1 MNLDLIRKD
10 FPILETQVNGHQI
23 VYFDNG
29 ATTQRPLPV
38 VNAVV
43 DYVTHQNGN
52 PHRGAHIFA
61 ISASEAYDTS
71 KEVVRDFIH
80 ARSEKEIIYT
90 RNTTESL
97 NLVSRSYGETH
108 LKKGDHI
115 LITIA
120 EHHSNLVTWQRAAEK
135 TGAVLDY
142 IYIDK
147 ETGHFPEEELKKI
160 NDPRVKILA
169 FAQVSNV
176 LGVEF
181 DPKPLIK
188 RAHAHGAV
196 VVLDGAQS
204 TPHKQIDV
212 QDLDCDF
219 FAFSGHKMCS
229 MGGIGV
235 LYAKEEL
242 LDEMEPF
249 LMGGDMIE
257 TVEEQTTTFAELPA
271 KFEAGT
277 QYVEGAV
284 GLVAAI
290 KYIQAIGYDD
300 IRAQERKLVTRCLEG
315 MKKLPFIQ
323 IIGPKNPEEKEGLI
337 AFEVEGVHPHD
348 VAQIM
353 SAEGI
358 CIRTGHH
365 CAEPL
370 HHYLGVNA
378 SCRASFYFYNTEEE
392 VDYFLDKLKDSVNS
406 WVHCGILMH
415 SLYFMQILITE
426 GRA

>member
-160 NDPRVKILA
+160 DDPRVKILA

-181 DPKPLIK
+181 EPTPLRK
-188 RAHAHGAV
+188 TAQAHGAV

-204 TPHKQIDV
+204 TPHKQFDV

-392 VDYFLDKLKDSVNS
+392 VDYFLDKLKDVRK
-406 WVHCGILMH
+406 VMG
-415 SLYFMQILITE
+415 YDD
-426 GRA
+426 

>member
-1 MNLDLIRKD
+1 MNLDLIRRD
-10 FPILETQVNGHQI
+10 FPILETKVNGHQI

-29 ATTQRPLPV
+29 ATTQRPRPV

-43 DYVTHQNGN
+43 DYVTYQNGN

-160 NDPRVKILA
+160 DDPRVKILA

-181 DPKPLIK
+181 DPKPLIE

-204 TPHKQIDV
+204 TPHKKIDV

-249 LMGGDMIE
+249 LLGGDMIE

-323 IIGPKNPEEKEGLI
+323 ITGPKNPEEKEGLI

-392 VDYFLDKLKDSVNS
+392 VDYFLDKLKDVRK
-406 WVHCGILMH
+406 VMG
-415 SLYFMQILITE
+415 YDD
-426 GRA
+426 

>member
-80 ARSEKEIIYT
+80 ARSKKEIIYT

-160 NDPRVKILA
+160 DDPRVKILA

-290 KYIQAIGYDD
+290 KYIQAIEYDD

-392 VDYFLDKLKDSVNS
+392 VDYFLDKLKDVRK
-406 WVHCGILMH
+406 VMG
-415 SLYFMQILITE
+415 YDD
-426 GRA
+426 

>member
-160 NDPRVKILA
+160 DDPRVKILA

-348 VAQIM
+348 VAQIR
-353 SAEGI
+353 SPKNPA
-358 CIRTGHH
+358 R
-365 CAEPL
+365 
-370 HHYLGVNA
+370 
-378 SCRASFYFYNTEEE
+378 
-392 VDYFLDKLKDSVNS
+392 NS
-406 WVHCGILMH
+406 WLPKSMAV
-415 SLYFMQILITE
+415 
-426 GRA
+426 RAIKK

>member
-1 MNLDLIRKD
+1 MNSELIRKD
-10 FPILETQVNGHQI
+10 FPILETKVNGHQI
-23 VYFDNG
+23 VYFDNA

-38 VNAVV
+38 VNAVL
-43 DYVTHQNGN
+43 DYVTHDNGN

-71 KEVVRDFIH
+71 KEVVRKFIN
-80 ARSEKEIIYT
+80 AKSAGEIIYT

-97 NLVSRSYGETH
+97 NLVARSYGETH
-108 LKKGDHI
+108 LHKGDHI

-120 EHHSNLVTWQRAAEK
+120 EHHSNLVTWQRVAEK

-142 IYIDK
+142 IYVDK
-147 ETGHFPEEELKKI
+147 KTGHFPEEELKKI
-160 NDPRVKILA
+160 DAPRVKILA
-169 FAQVSNV
+169 FAEVSNV
-176 LGVEF
+176 LGIDF
-181 DPKPLIK
+181 DPKPLIQ

-204 TPHKQIDV
+204 TPHKRVDV

-235 LYAKEEL
+235 LYGKEEL
-242 LDEMEPF
+242 LNDMEPF
-249 LMGGDMIE
+249 LMGGDMIDE
-257 TVEEQTTTFAELPA
+257 VQEQKTTFADLPA

-284 GLVAAI
+284 SLVAAI
-290 KYIQAIGYDD
+290 KYVESVGYDE
-300 IRAQERKLVTRCLEG
+300 IRAQERRLVTRCLEG
-315 MKKLPFIQ
+315 MKKLPFIH
-323 IIGPKNPEEKEGLI
+323 IIGPTNPEEKEGLV

-348 VAQIM
+348 VAQIL
-353 SAEGI
+353 SAKGI

-370 HHYLGVNA
+370 HHYLGINA
-378 SCRASFYFYNTEEE
+378 SCRASFYFYNTVDE
-392 VDYFLDKLKDSVNS
+392 VDYFLKELKDVRK
-406 WVHCGILMH
+406 VMG
-415 SLYFMQILITE
+415 YDD
-426 GRA
+426 

>member
-1 MNLDLIRKD
+1 MNLDLIRRD
-10 FPILETQVNGHQI
+10 FPILETKVNGHQI

-43 DYVTHQNGN
+43 NYVTYQNGN

-120 EHHSNLVTWQRAAEK
+120 EHHSNLVTWQGAAEK

-160 NDPRVKILA
+160 DDPRVKILA

-181 DPKPLIK
+181 DPKPLIE

-204 TPHKQIDV
+204 TPHKKIDV

-249 LMGGDMIE
+249 LLGGDMIE

-392 VDYFLDKLKDSVNS
+392 VDYFLDKLKDVRK
-406 WVHCGILMH
+406 VMG
-415 SLYFMQILITE
+415 YDD
-426 GRA
+426 

>member
-229 MGGIGV
+229 IGGIGV

-323 IIGPKNPEEKEGLI
+323 IIGQKNPEEKEGLI

-392 VDYFLDKLKDSVNS
+392 VDYFLDKLKDVRK
-406 WVHCGILMH
+406 VMG
-415 SLYFMQILITE
+415 YDD
-426 GRA
+426 

>member
-160 NDPRVKILA
+160 DDPRVKILA

-181 DPKPLIK
+181 DPMPLIK

-323 IIGPKNPEEKEGLI
+323 IIGQKNPEEKEGLI

-392 VDYFLDKLKDSVNS
+392 VDYFLDKLKDVRK
-406 WVHCGILMH
+406 VMG
-415 SLYFMQILITE
+415 YDD
-426 GRA
+426 

>member
-1 MNLDLIRKD
+1 MNSELLRKD
-10 FPILETQVNGHQI
+10 FPILETKVNGHQI
-23 VYFDNG
+23 VYFDNA

-38 VNAVV
+38 VNAVL
-43 DYVTHQNGN
+43 DYVTHDNGN

-71 KEVVRDFIH
+71 KEVVRKFIN
-80 ARSEKEIIYT
+80 AKNAGEIIYT

-97 NLVSRSYGETH
+97 NLVARSYGKTH
-108 LKKGDHI
+108 LHKGDHI

-160 NDPRVKILA
+160 DDPRVKILA

-392 VDYFLDKLKDSVNS
+392 VDYFLDKLKDVRK
-406 WVHCGILMH
+406 VMG
-415 SLYFMQILITE
+415 YDD
-426 GRA
+426 

>member
-1 MNLDLIRKD
+1 MNLDLIRRD

-29 ATTQRPLPV
+29 ATTQRPRPV

-43 DYVTHQNGN
+43 DYVTYQNGN

-160 NDPRVKILA
+160 DDPRVKILA

-181 DPKPLIK
+181 DPKPLIE

-204 TPHKQIDV
+204 TPHKKIDV

-249 LMGGDMIE
+249 LLGGDMIE

-392 VDYFLDKLKDSVNS
+392 VDYFLDKLKDVRK
-406 WVHCGILMH
+406 VMG
-415 SLYFMQILITE
+415 YDD
-426 GRA
+426 

>member
-365 CAEPL
+365 CAQPL
-370 HHYLGVNA
+370 HIYLGVNA
-378 SCRASFYFYNTEEE
+378 TCRASFYFYNTEEE
-392 VDYFLDKLKDSVNS
+392 VAYFLDKLSKVRAAMGYKD
-406 WVHCGILMH
+406 
-415 SLYFMQILITE
+415 
-426 GRA
+426 

>member
-1 MNLDLIRKD
+1 MNSKLLRKD
-10 FPILETQVNGHQI
+10 FPILETKVNGHQI
-23 VYFDNG
+23 VYFDNA

-38 VNAVV
+38 VNAVL
-43 DYVTHQNGN
+43 DYVTHDNGN

-71 KEVVRDFIH
+71 KELVRKFIN
-80 ARSEKEIIYT
+80 AKSAGEIIYT
-90 RNTTESL
+90 RHTTESQ
-97 NLVSRSYGETH
+97 NLGARSYGETH
-108 LKKGDHI
+108 LYKGDHI

-120 EHHSNLVTWQRAAEK
+120 EHHSNLVTWQRVAEK

-142 IYIDK
+142 IYVDK
-147 ETGHFPEEELKKI
+147 KTGHFPEEELKKI
-160 NDPRVKILA
+160 DDPRVKILA
-169 FAQVSNV
+169 FAEVSNV
-176 LGVEF
+176 LGIDF
-181 DPKPLIK
+181 DPKPLIQ

-204 TPHKQIDV
+204 TPHKRVDV

-235 LYAKEEL
+235 LYGKEEL
-242 LDEMEPF
+242 LNDMEPF
-249 LMGGDMIE
+249 LMGGDMIDE
-257 TVEEQTTTFAELPA
+257 VQEQKTTFADLPA

-284 GLVAAI
+284 SLVAAI
-290 KYIQAIGYDD
+290 KYVESVGYDE
-300 IRAQERKLVTRCLEG
+300 IRAQERRLVTRCLEG
-315 MKKLPFIQ
+315 MKKLPFIH
-323 IIGPKNPEEKEGLI
+323 IIGPTNPEEKEGLV

-348 VAQIM
+348 VAQIL
-353 SAEGI
+353 SAKGI

-370 HHYLGVNA
+370 HHYLGINA
-378 SCRASFYFYNTEEE
+378 SCRASFYFYNTVDE
-392 VDYFLDKLKDSVNS
+392 VDYFLKELKNVRKVMGYDD
-406 WVHCGILMH
+406 
-415 SLYFMQILITE
+415 
-426 GRA
+426 

>member
-160 NDPRVKILA
+160 DDPRVKILA

-249 LMGGDMIE
+249 LMGGDRIE
-257 TVEEQTTTFAELPA
+257 TGEEQTTTFAELPA

-392 VDYFLDKLKDSVNS
+392 VDYFLDKLKDVRK
-406 WVHCGILMH
+406 VMG
-415 SLYFMQILITE
+415 YDD
-426 GRA
+426 

>member
-43 DYVTHQNGN
+43 DYVTHRNGN

-61 ISASEAYDTS
+61 ISASEVYDTS

-188 RAHAHGAV
+188 KAHAHGAV

-284 GLVAAI
+284 GLDAAI

-392 VDYFLDKLKDSVNS
+392 VDYFLDKLKDVRK
-406 WVHCGILMH
+406 VMG
-415 SLYFMQILITE
+415 YDD
-426 GRA
+426 

>member
-1 MNLDLIRKD
+1 MNSELIRKD
-10 FPILETQVNGHQI
+10 FPIFNTEVGGHKV

-38 VNAVV
+38 IQAVM

-52 PHRGAHIFA
+52 PHRGAHVFA
-61 ISASEAYDTS
+61 IAASEAYDSS

-80 ARSEKEIIYT
+80 ARSEREIIYT

-97 NLVSRSYGETH
+97 NLVARSWGETH
-108 LKKGDHI
+108 VKAGDHI

-120 EHHSNLVTWQRAAEK
+120 EHHSNLVTWQRVAEK
-135 TGAVLDY
+135 TGAILDY
-142 IYIDK
+142 IYVDK
-147 ETGHFPEEELKKI
+147 ETGHFPESELKKI
-160 NDPRVKILA
+160 DDPRVKILA

-176 LGVEF
+176 LGIDF
-181 DPKPLIK
+181 DPKPLIQ
-188 RAHAHGAV
+188 RAHAHGAI

-204 TPHKQIDV
+204 TPHKPVDV

-235 LYAKEEL
+235 LYGKEEL
-242 LDEMEPF
+242 LEEMEPF
-249 LMGGDMIE
+249 LRGGDMID
-257 TVEEQTTTFAELPA
+257 VVKEQHTTFAELPA

-284 GLVAAI
+284 SLVAAI
-290 KYIQAIGYDD
+290 KYIQSISFDE

-315 MKKLPFIQ
+315 MKKLPFIH

-337 AFEVEGVHPHD
+337 AFTVEDVHPHD
-348 VAQIM
+348 VAQIL
-353 SAEGI
+353 SADAI

-370 HHYLGVNA
+370 HKYLGINA
-378 SCRASFYFYNTEEE
+378 TCRASFYFYNTEEE
-392 VDYFLDKLKDSVNS
+392 VDYFLEKLKNVRKVMGYDD
-406 WVHCGILMH
+406 
-415 SLYFMQILITE
+415 
-426 GRA
+426 

>member
-160 NDPRVKILA
+160 NDARVKILA

-392 VDYFLDKLKDSVNS
+392 VDYFLDKLKDVRK
-406 WVHCGILMH
+406 VMG
-415 SLYFMQILITE
+415 YDD
-426 GRA
+426 

>member
-1 MNLDLIRKD
+1 MNSELIRKD
-10 FPILETQVNGHQI
+10 FPIFNTEVNGHKV

-38 VNAVV
+38 INAVV

-52 PHRGAHIFA
+52 PHRGAHVFA
-61 ISASEAYDTS
+61 IAASEAYDSS

-80 ARSEKEIIYT
+80 AKSEREIIYT

-97 NLVSRSYGETH
+97 NLVARSWGETH
-108 LKKGDHI
+108 VQAGDHI

-120 EHHSNLVTWQRAAEK
+120 EHHSNLVTWQRVAEK

-142 IYIDK
+142 IYVDK

-160 NDPRVKILA
+160 DDPRVKIFA
-169 FAQVSNV
+169 FAEVSNV
-176 LGVEF
+176 LGIDF
-181 DPKPLIK
+181 DPKPFIQ
-188 RAHAHGAV
+188 RAHAHGAI

-204 TPHKQIDV
+204 APHKPVDV

-235 LYAKEEL
+235 LYGKEEL
-242 LDEMEPF
+242 LEEMEPF
-249 LMGGDMIE
+249 LRGGDMIDV
-257 TVEEQTTTFAELPA
+257 VEEQHTSFAELPA

-284 GLVAAI
+284 SLVTAI
-290 KYIQAIGYDD
+290 RYIQAIGYDE
-300 IRAQERKLVTRCLEG
+300 IRAQERKLVTRCIEG
-315 MKKLPFIQ
+315 MKKLPFIH

-337 AFEVEGVHPHD
+337 AFTVEDVHPHD
-348 VAQIM
+348 VAQIL
-353 SAEGI
+353 STDGI

-370 HHYLGVNA
+370 HKYLGINA
-378 SCRASFYFYNTEEE
+378 TCRASFYFYNTEEE
-392 VDYFLDKLKDSVNS
+392 VDYFLEKLKDVRK
-406 WVHCGILMH
+406 VMG
-415 SLYFMQILITE
+415 YDD
-426 GRA
+426 

>member
-284 GLVAAI
+284 AAI

-392 VDYFLDKLKDSVNS
+392 VDYFLDKLKDVRK
-406 WVHCGILMH
+406 VMG
-415 SLYFMQILITE
+415 YDD
-426 GRA
+426 

>member
-97 NLVSRSYGETH
+97 NFVSRSYGETH

-120 EHHSNLVTWQRAAEK
+120 EHHSNLVTWQRAAQK

-147 ETGHFPEEELKKI
+147 ETGHFPG
-160 NDPRVKILA
+160 R
-169 FAQVSNV
+169 
-176 LGVEF
+176 
-181 DPKPLIK
+181 
-188 RAHAHGAV
+188 R
-196 VVLDGAQS
+196 
-204 TPHKQIDV
+204 
-212 QDLDCDF
+212 
-219 FAFSGHKMCS
+219 
-229 MGGIGV
+229 
-235 LYAKEEL
+235 
-242 LDEMEPF
+242 
-249 LMGGDMIE
+249 
-257 TVEEQTTTFAELPA
+257 
-271 KFEAGT
+271 T
-277 QYVEGAV
+277 QED
-284 GLVAAI
+284 
-290 KYIQAIGYDD
+290 Q
-300 IRAQERKLVTRCLEG
+300 
-315 MKKLPFIQ
+315 
-323 IIGPKNPEEKEGLI
+323 
-337 AFEVEGVHPHD
+337 
-348 VAQIM
+348 
-353 SAEGI
+353 
-358 CIRTGHH
+358 
-365 CAEPL
+365 
-370 HHYLGVNA
+370 
-378 SCRASFYFYNTEEE
+378 
-392 VDYFLDKLKDSVNS
+392 
-406 WVHCGILMH
+406 
-415 SLYFMQILITE
+415 
-426 GRA
+426 